1 MVKNKENSEDLE
13 FWATNSE
20 EGGWNIASTD
30 EGSQKMNEEESDQQL
45 KIQTGSDVVDDYF
58 VEEETSEDERM
69 IVNMGPQHPS
79 THGVLRLQVELEG
92 EAVRRVKPVIGYLHT
107 GMEKTGEELT
117 YLQGPTNTT
126 RMDYL
131 SPFFN
136 ELVFSLT
143 TEKLLDIEVPARAQT
158 IRILMTE
165 LNRVS
170 SHLVAL
176 ATGGM
181 DIGALSMMIFGF
193 RERELILNFFEKTTG
208 LRMNHNYIR
217 PGGVAA
223 DLPDDWQKDVKEILK
238 VIPEKLKDY
247 DEMLL
252 DNPIWQGRLQN
263 VGILTTE
270 ECLAYGITGPSI
282 RAAGYGW
289 DLRKMQPYSG
299 IEKFDFNVPVLQES
313 DVFARWRIKVLEI
326 LESLKIV
333 EQAMN
338 SMTKGQ
344 YKIQDKKVTPPPRKR
359 LDESMEALIHHFKIY
374 TEGFKVPEGEAYVAV
389 ESPRGELGCYIVSD
403 GSSKPY
409 RMHVRGP
416 SFCNL
421 QALPVVMA
429 DSPIADAVAAIASLD
444 PVIGDVDR

>member
-69 IVNMGPQHPS
+69 IVNMGPQHHS

-338 SMTKGQ
+338 SMPKGQ

>member
-1 MVKNKENSEDLE
+1 MEENKESLKDVD

-20 EGGWNIASTD
+20 EGGWNISSTD
-30 EGSQKMNEEESDQQL
+30 EGSQKMLDQEDDINT
-45 KIQTGSDVVDDYF
+45 KIQMGSEVVDDYF
-58 VEEETSEDERM
+58 IEEDVSDDERM
-69 IVNMGPQHPS
+69 ILNMGPQHPS

-92 EAVRRVKPVIGYLHT
+92 EVVRRVQPVIGYLHT
-107 GMEKTGEELT
+107 GMEKTGEELN
-117 YLQGPTNTT
+117 YFQGPTNTT

-136 ELVFSLT
+136 ELVFSLA
-143 TEKLLDIEVPARAQT
+143 TEKLLDIEVPERAST

-193 RERELILNFFEKTTG
+193 RERELILDFFEKTTG
-208 LRMNHNYIR
+208 LRMNHNFIR

-223 DLPDDWQKDVKEILK
+223 DLPDNWQKDVEQILK
-238 VIPEKLKDY
+238 IIPEKLKDY

-252 DNPIWQGRLQN
+252 DNPIWQGRLKN

-270 ECLAYGITGPSI
+270 ECFAYGITGPSL
-282 RAAGYGW
+282 RASGYAW

-299 IEKFDFNVPVLQES
+299 IDKYEFDVPVLKEG

-326 LESLKIV
+326 FESLKIV
-333 EQAMN
+333 EQVMGD
-338 SMTKGQ
+338 MPKGPF
-344 YKIQDKKVTPPPRKR
+344 KIQDKKITPPPRKR

-374 TEGFKVPEGEAYVAV
+374 TEGFKVPPGQVYTTV
-389 ESPRGELGCYIVSD
+389 ESPRGELGCFIAVS
-403 GSSKPY
+403 Y
-409 RMHVRGP
+409 TH
-416 SFCNL
+416 L
-421 QALPVVMA
+421 TLPTKA
-429 DSPIADAVAAIASLD
+429 
-444 PVIGDVDR
+444 

>member
-1 MVKNKENSEDLE
+1 MEENKESLKDVD

-20 EGGWNIASTD
+20 EGGWNISSTD
-30 EGSQKMNEEESDQQL
+30 EGSQKMLDQEDDINT
-45 KIQTGSDVVDDYF
+45 KIQMGSEVVDDYF
-58 VEEETSEDERM
+58 IEEDVSDDERM
-69 IVNMGPQHPS
+69 ILNMGPQHPS

-92 EAVRRVKPVIGYLHT
+92 EVVRRVQPVIGYLHT
-107 GMEKTGEELT
+107 GMEKTGEELN
-117 YLQGPTNTT
+117 YFQGPTNTT

-136 ELVFSLT
+136 ELVFSLA
-143 TEKLLDIEVPARAQT
+143 TEKLLDIEVPERAST

-193 RERELILNFFEKTTG
+193 RERELILDFFEKTTG
-208 LRMNHNYIR
+208 LRMNHNFIR

-223 DLPDDWQKDVKEILK
+223 DLPDNWQKDVEQILK
-238 VIPEKLKDY
+238 IIPEKLKDY

-252 DNPIWQGRLQN
+252 DNPIWQGRLKN

-270 ECLAYGITGPSI
+270 ECFAYGITGPSL
-282 RAAGYGW
+282 RASGYAW

-299 IEKFDFNVPVLQES
+299 IDKYEFDVPVLKEG

-326 LESLKIV
+326 FESLKIV
-333 EQAMN
+333 EQVMGD
-338 SMTKGQ
+338 MPKGPF
-344 YKIQDKKVTPPPRKR
+344 KIQDKKITPPPRKR

-374 TEGFKVPEGEAYVAV
+374 TEGFKVPPGQVYTTV
-389 ESPRGELGCYIVSD
+389 ESPRGELGCFIVSD
-403 GSSKPY
+403 GSPKPY
-409 RMHVRGP
+409 SMHVRGP

-421 QALPVVMA
+421 QALPVVMS

-444 PVIGDVDR
+444 PVLGDVDR

>member
-1 MVKNKENSEDLE
+1 MEENKESLKDVD

-20 EGGWNIASTD
+20 EGGWNISSTD
-30 EGSQKMNEEESDQQL
+30 EGSQKMLDQEDDINT
-45 KIQTGSDVVDDYF
+45 KIQMGSEVVDDYF
-58 VEEETSEDERM
+58 IEEDVSDDERM
-69 IVNMGPQHPS
+69 ILNMGPQHPS

-92 EAVRRVKPVIGYLHT
+92 EVVRRVQPVIGYLHT
-107 GMEKTGEELT
+107 GMEKTGEELN
-117 YLQGPTNTT
+117 YFQGPTNTT

-136 ELVFSLT
+136 ELVFSLA
-143 TEKLLDIEVPARAQT
+143 TEKLLDMEVPERAST

-193 RERELILNFFEKTTG
+193 RERELILDFFEKTTG
-208 LRMNHNYIR
+208 LRMNHNFIR

-223 DLPDDWQKDVKEILK
+223 DLPDNWQKDVEQILK
-238 VIPEKLKDY
+238 IIPEKLKDY

-252 DNPIWQGRLQN
+252 DNPIWQGRLKN

-270 ECLAYGITGPSI
+270 ECFAYGITGPSL
-282 RAAGYGW
+282 RASGYAW

-299 IEKFDFNVPVLQES
+299 IDKYEFDVPVLKEG

-326 LESLKIV
+326 FESLKIV
-333 EQAMN
+333 EQVMGD
-338 SMTKGQ
+338 MPKGPF
-344 YKIQDKKVTPPPRKR
+344 KIQDKKITPPPRKR

-374 TEGFKVPEGEAYVAV
+374 TEGFKVPPGQVYTTV
-389 ESPRGELGCYIVSD
+389 ESPRGELGCFIVSD
-403 GSSKPY
+403 GSPKPY

-421 QALPVVMA
+421 QALPVVMS

-444 PVIGDVDR
+444 PVLGDVDR

>member
-193 RERELILNFFEKTTG
+193 RERELILNFF
-208 LRMNHNYIR
+208 
-217 PGGVAA
+217 
-223 DLPDDWQKDVKEILK
+223 VKEILK

-338 SMTKGQ
+338 SMPKGP